1 MSNINTYKLIDVK
14 KIIQEKY
21 PDYLKKAPG
30 FWRKMVYG
38 IIKRIVKE
46 KKINAL
52 LKDNLDKKGIRF
64 IEDFFEKLNFTYSI
78 SAKDM
83 ERIPSEGKFLILANH
98 PLGALDGLALI
109 HIVHKIRRDVKIV
122 ANDIVYQIENLKEM
136 ILPYDDS
143 FSEEIDEKNLQG
155 IHLALKNENAVVL
168 FPSPEV
174 SRVSLSRIKETKWRK
189 EVITLV
195 QKADVPVLPV
205 YITGKNSILFYLVSF
220 FSKRLS
226 MLMLPRETMKKRN
239 KTIKIKVGNP
249 ILPSAFSSLK
259 PKTAIALLRKHT
271 YGLAWDK
278 KGYFKTERT
287 IIHPV
292 DRKELKNEIMK
303 GPLLGKTE
311 DEKMIFFLDFES
323 YPVTMREIGRL
334 REQTFRKMGEGT
346 GEKID
351 QDEYDKYY
359 RHLVLWDDKELE
371 IVGAY
376 RFGIAKEI
384 VESKGIGALYT
395 ATLFDYTKNFDSY
408 IPKSVELGRSF
419 VQQKYW
425 NSYALDYLWH
435 GIGAFLVHNPDT
447 EYLIGPVTISPTYV
461 QNAKEMLVYFYRKW
475 FPDHEKLAV
484 SKNPFIIPEKREKEL
499 KEVFTGDSY
508 KEDFKKLK
516 SSLKYYNT
524 SVPTLY
530 KQYTELCETGEVVF
544 PDFGIDES
552 FGNCVDGLI
561 IVPVKR
567 LKEKKR
573 IRYIDSKR
581 KPETDQE

>member
-1 MSNINTYKLIDVK
+1 MINIRE
-14 KIIQEKY
+14 IIRERY
-21 PDYLKKAPG
+21 PHYLQKAPA
-30 FWRKMVYG
+30 FWRNFIFN
-38 IIKRIVKE
+38 IIRGIVKE
-46 KKINAL
+46 KKINQL
-52 LKDNLDKKGIRF
+52 LSNQLEKKGIAF
-64 IEDFFEKLNFTYSI
+64 VEDIFDKLNFTYSL

-83 ERIPSEGKFLILANH
+83 DRIPSEGKILILPNH
-98 PLGALDGLALI
+98 PLGALDGLALL
-109 HIVHKIRRDVKIV
+109 HIIHKIRRDVKIV
-122 ANDIVYQIENLKEM
+122 ANDITYRIEPLKDF

-143 FSEEIDEKNLQG
+143 FSAKMDEDNLKG
-155 IHLALKNENAVVL
+155 IHLALKNENAVIL

-174 SRVSLSRIKETKWRK
+174 SRLSLSRIKETKWRK
-189 EVITLV
+189 EVITLI
-195 QKADVPVLPV
+195 QKANVHVLPV
-205 YITGKNSILFYLVSF
+205 FITGKNSFLFYLVSF

-226 MLMLPRETMKKRN
+226 MLMLPRETLKKKN

-249 ILPSAFSSLK
+249 IIPSAFSELK
-259 PKTAIALLRKHT
+259 PKTGIMLLRKHT
-271 YGLAWDK
+271 YGLGWGNK
-278 KGYFKTERT
+278 SYFRTERT

-292 DRKELKNEIMK
+292 DRKDLKEEIMK
-303 GPLLGKTE
+303 GPLLGTTE
-311 DEKMIFFLDFES
+311 DEKMIFFLDYEN

-384 VESKGIGALYT
+384 VQNRGISALYT
-395 ATLFDYTKNFDSY
+395 STLFDYTEKFDSY

-447 EYLIGPVTISPTYV
+447 DYLIGPVTISPTYSKD
-461 QNAKEMLVYFYRKW
+461 AKEMLVHFYRKW
-475 FPDHEKLAV
+475 FPDKEGLAV
-484 SKNPFIIPEKREKEL
+484 SKNPFIIPEKKKAEL
-499 KEVFTGDSY
+499 ERLFTADDY
-508 KEDFKKLK
+508 KEDFKTLK
-516 SSLKYYNT
+516 SSLKYYDA

-530 KQYTELCETGEVVF
+530 KQYTELCEVGEVVF

-567 LKEKKR
+567 LKDKKR
-573 IRYIDSKR
+573 ERYIDSK
-581 KPETDQE
+581 KEQIEQKK

>member
-1 MSNINTYKLIDVK
+1 MDEISTFKFLNVE
-14 KIIQEKY
+14 KIIQDKY
-21 PDYLKKAPG
+21 PNYLKKAPG
-30 FWRKMVYG
+30 FWRRFIFGM
-38 IIKRIVKE
+38 IKRIVKE
-46 KKINAL
+46 KKINKL
-52 LKDNLDKKGIRF
+52 IKENIDKKNIRF
-64 IEDFFEKLNFTYSI
+64 IEDLFEKLNFTYFI

-83 ERIPSEGKFLILANH
+83 DKIPAEGKFLILANH
-98 PLGALDGLALI
+98 PLGALDGLALL
-109 HIVHKIRRDVKIV
+109 HIIHKIRRDVKIV
-122 ANDIVYQIENLKEM
+122 ANDIAYRIENIKEM

-143 FSEEIDEKNLQG
+143 FSEEIDKENMKG
-155 IHLALKNENAVVL
+155 INLALKNENAVIL

-174 SRVSLSRIKETKWRK
+174 SRISLSRIKETKWRK
-189 EVITLV
+189 EVIDLIR
-195 QKADVPVLPV
+195 KADVPVLPV
-205 YITGKNSILFYLVSF
+205 YISGKNSFLFYLVSF

-226 MLMLPRETMKKRN
+226 MLMLPRETLKKVN

-249 ILPSAFSSLK
+249 ILPNAFSSIK
-259 PKTAIALLRKHT
+259 SKTAIALLRKHT
-271 YGLAWDK
+271 YGLAWEK
-278 KGYFKTERT
+278 KGYFRTERT

-292 DRKELKNEIMK
+292 NKKELKDEIMK

-311 DEKMIFFLDFES
+311 DDKMIFFLDFEN

-351 QDEYDKYY
+351 QDDYDRYY

-384 VESKGIGALYT
+384 VAQYGIGALYT
-395 ATLFDYTKNFDSY
+395 STLFDYTKNFDPY
-408 IPKSVELGRSF
+408 ISKTVELGRSF

-461 QNAKEMLVYFYRKW
+461 QDAKEMLVYFYRKW
-475 FPDHEKLAV
+475 FPDKNNLAI
-484 SKNPFIIPEKREKEL
+484 SKNPFIISEKKAKEL
-499 KEVFTGDSY
+499 GEVFSANDY

-530 KQYTELCETGEVVF
+530 KQYTELCEVGEVVF

-561 IVPVKR
+561 VVPINK
-567 LKEKKR
+567 LKDKKR
-573 IRYIDSKR
+573 ERYIDSK
-581 KPETDQE
+581 KKMEE